1 MVKETETD
9 ICSLRDTFAFCLHRW
24 KNGIDKKLWPT
35 CRRPRVHHAHR
46 QSLRQPALEMASR
59 ASDWQHRRGYELLL
73 RGRSE
78 VRQAL
83 GCRRCQISRP
93 CAVPSVEASTVR
105 IRYSAVTSIP
115 ALLPSTNSRSARG
128 GTHVNECNR
137 LVSTTIARQWAS
149 RQDFPRYCR
158 FAYSAWASFRMGM
171 SGSASFQSTLSY
183 RCRLL
188 TLI

>member
-78 VRQAL
+78 VSASARMSAL
-83 GCRRCQISRP
+83 SDLPAVRRTFGGSIYGADQIFCGNIDS
-93 CAVPSVEASTVR
+93 CASTIDEFMLCAGR
-105 IRYSAVTSIP
+105 
-115 ALLPSTNSRSARG
+115 
-128 GTHVNECNR
+128 H
-137 LVSTTIARQWAS
+137 S
-149 RQDFPRYCR
+149 RQRGEVEGWRDGLG
-158 FAYSAWASFRMGM
+158 A
-171 SGSASFQSTLSY
+171 T
-183 RCRLL
+183 
-188 TLI
+188 

>member
-78 VRQAL
+78 VSHLAPPVVIRM
-83 GCRRCQISRP
+83 P
-93 CAVPSVEASTVR
+93 VR
-105 IRYSAVTSIP
+105 SCGS
-115 ALLPSTNSRSARG
+115 S
-128 GTHVNECNR
+128 
-137 LVSTTIARQWAS
+137 
-149 RQDFPRYCR
+149 QD
-158 FAYSAWASFRMGM
+158 
-171 SGSASFQSTLSY
+171 
-183 RCRLL
+183 
-188 TLI
+188 